1 MEVWCKFMVR
11 PVHRATF
18 QPYAKGYPGQRR
30 YANAHLP
37 GPFRTRC
44 TQPWFQRRWLHE
56 RKHHWTW
63 RAYRLCQQIDRA
75 ARIAAA
81 RKWIPCDA
89 LTVDRMAME
98 QARRLFRD
106 V

>member
-1 MEVWCKFMVR
+1 
-11 PVHRATF
+11 
-18 QPYAKGYPGQRR
+18 
-30 YANAHLP
+30 
-37 GPFRTRC
+37 
-44 TQPWFQRRWLHE
+44 LHE